1 MSICRVSV
9 VLRGWGA
16 AAVLLTACSALST
29 QGKAERL
36 AAQMRDRSL
45 GLDAQSRA
53 ATQLVRMGGK
63 GVGALAQMLGED
75 DTDLVEFACI
85 ALARIG
91 PKASDAVPALI
102 PLVKHDHLRVR
113 ALAIR
118 ALGMIGPAAR
128 DASPALL
135 EALDD
140 PEPGIRSSAANAL
153 VGIGYADAERI
164 RDLLAEHEGPPEA
177 RQ

>member
-1 MSICRVSV
+1 MSACRVSV

-53 ATQLVRMGGK
+53 ASQLVRMGGK
-63 GVGALAQMLGED
+63 AVGALAQMLSED
-75 DTDLVEFACI
+75 DTDLVELACI
-85 ALARIG
+85 ALALIG

-113 ALAIR
+113 AVAMV
-118 ALGMIGPAAR
+118 ALETIGPAAR

-140 PEPGIRSSAANAL
+140 PDPQIRSYAAEAL

-164 RDLLAEHEGPPEA
+164 RELLAEHERA
-177 RQ
+177 SDAKQ